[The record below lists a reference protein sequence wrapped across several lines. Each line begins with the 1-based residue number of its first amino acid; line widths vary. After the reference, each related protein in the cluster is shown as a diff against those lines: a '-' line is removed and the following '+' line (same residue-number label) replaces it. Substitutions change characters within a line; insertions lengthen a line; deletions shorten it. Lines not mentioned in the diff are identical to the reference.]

1 MGESAGSSQGH
12 TPIQHPQAS
21 AEAPSRH
28 LRPIPEAGSTCQP
41 DPVAPGQLGRPI
53 WPGPANQG
61 PKPAPLACPGR
72 SSSRCEPPEPAPAKA
87 PPIHH
92 AGGAARSTVLELRDL
107 TYQAATAPEP
117 LLRGLNLRLE
127 PGRPNLVAGS
137 SGCGKTT
144 LLELVAGLAEP
155 GRGSILWQGQR
166 LTGRQRRW
174 LCGLVFQFP
183 ERHFLGLSVGQEL
196 KLGQRR
202 LGSDQA
208 AAVLAQ
214 VGLEGLS
221 LQQAPE
227 RLSGGQQRRLALAVQ
242 LLRNPRVLLLDEP
255 TAGLDWSVRAEV
267 LDLLGQLARERVL
280 LVVTH
285 EPDLFSDWVERAWQ
299 LERGQLQP
307 LA

>member
-1 MGESAGSSQGH
+1 M
-12 TPIQHPQAS
+12 
-21 AEAPSRH
+21 
-28 LRPIPEAGSTCQP
+28 
-41 DPVAPGQLGRPI
+41 
-53 WPGPANQG
+53 
-61 PKPAPLACPGR
+61 
-72 SSSRCEPPEPAPAKA
+72 
-87 PPIHH
+87 
-92 AGGAARSTVLELRDL
+92 LELRDL

-127 PGRPNLVAGS
+127 PGRPNLVAGR

-144 LLELVAGLAEP
+144 LLELIAGLAEP
-155 GRGSILWQGQR
+155 ARGSILWQGQR
-166 LTGRQRRW
+166 LSGRQRRW

-208 AAVLAQ
+208 AAALAQ
-214 VGLEGLS
+214 VGLAGLS

-242 LLRNPRVLLLDEP
+242 LLRNPQVLLLDEP

-285 EPDLFSDWVERAWQ
+285 EPDLFTDLVEHSWQ
-299 LERGQLQP
+299 LEQGQLRP
-307 LA
+307 LNGAPEGNESRNRHPGLGD